1 MSYWDGISGACALW
15 QRLSVNASRGIGFG
29 LLLWLVV
36 GHPIAV
42 EPAEW
47 KASVRSPVQAEGGS
61 PEGSIQRER
70 LREASSSARAILGD
84 MILVGDGVVRLGGV
98 PAFWGSAVPDGSE
111 IETTSSL
118 AFVRL
123 RDGRGVIAIGPA
135 SRVQISRQGA
145 RLRLHIFYGTATI
158 RSREDVEVQ
167 GPDRSFPARSEREV
181 VREGKAGELLYA
193 LFVRE
198 GKMEVASFEE
208 PLGLKEAAR
217 MVLPEVAYALAAV
230 PLGRTGGRDLMRSSP
245 GPMPVLETTER
256 SPLVISCRTE
266 KLFGHGLRVVG
277 RVALGTTPIGG
288 APVIVRAL
296 FRNRLPGMT
305 VANVVTGADGP
316 LLGHYQVLLA
326 ATPADLAAGGVVEV
340 VTQVGQEIAANRC
353 GF

>member
-1 MSYWDGISGACALW
+1 MLW
-15 QRLSVNASRGIGFG
+15 RQRPVGASRKVLRG
-29 LLLWLVV
+29 LLLGLLV
-36 GHPIAV
+36 GGAMGV
-42 EPAEW
+42 EPAQW
-47 KASVRSPVQAEGGS
+47 KASVRDLAEAEGEPAGEPARGDHPGEKPS
-61 PEGSIQRER
+61 
-70 LREASSSARAILGD
+70 AARAILGD

-98 PAFWGSAVPDGSE
+98 PAFWGSAVTDGSE

-135 SRVQISRQGA
+135 SRVQISRQGP
-145 RLRLHIFYGTATI
+145 RLRLRIFYGTATI

-167 GPDRSFPARSEREV
+167 GPDRSFPARSEHEV
-181 VREGKAGELLYA
+181 VRGGKAGELLYA
-193 LFVRE
+193 LFVHE

-217 MVLPEVAYALAAV
+217 AVLPEVAYALAAV